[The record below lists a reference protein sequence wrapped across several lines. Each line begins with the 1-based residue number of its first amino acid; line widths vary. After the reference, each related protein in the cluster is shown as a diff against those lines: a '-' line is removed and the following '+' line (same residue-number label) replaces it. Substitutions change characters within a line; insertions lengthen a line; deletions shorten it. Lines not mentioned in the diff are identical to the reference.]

1 MSRTH
6 ETLFVSDI
14 HLDATR
20 PRIIDLFNRFLVK
33 RACYADALYILGD
46 LFEYWIGDDAAYPEY
61 QATFTALKKISE
73 RQAPVFFLHGNR
85 DFLVAKKFS
94 QLTGARL
101 LPEEHRAQVYGQNIL
116 LMHGDTLCT
125 DDIAYQK
132 FRQKAHNKL
141 LQWIVLH
148 LPLSLRQSLA
158 ARLRETSRQATADK
172 SAEIMDVNQMAVA
185 QAMQRHGVTTLIHG
199 HTHRPAIHEF
209 ELNRMRCQRAVLGDW
224 YQQASV
230 LSMTQEGFRLE
241 SFASLE

>member
-1 MSRTH
+1 MSSTG

-14 HLDATR
+14 HLDARR
-20 PRIIDLFNRFLVK
+20 PEIVDLFNQFLIK
-33 RACYADALYILGD
+33 RARCADALYILGD
-46 LFEYWIGDDAAYPEY
+46 LFEYWIGDDAPYPEY
-61 QATFTALKKISE
+61 DATFTALKKTSDH
-73 RQAPVFFLHGNR
+73 QTPVFFLHGNR

-101 LPEEHRAQVYGQNIL
+101 LPEECIARIYGQNIL

-132 FRQKAHNKL
+132 FRQKTRNKW

-148 LPLSLRQSLA
+148 LPLGLRQSLA
-158 ARLRETSRQATADK
+158 TRLRDTSRQAIADK
-172 SAEIMDVNQMAVA
+172 SAEIMDVNQRAVEE
-185 QAMQRHGVTTLIHG
+185 AMQRHGVTTLIHG

-224 YQQASV
+224 YDNASV
-230 LSMTQEGFRLE
+230 LSMTEAGFKLE
-241 SFASLE
+241 SFTSLE